1 MNTPQI
7 CLLFKKS
14 LVVLAL
20 SSALSSFSSFAA
32 EDKANESIED
42 IEIITVKG
50 RAAQFYFVGE
60 STMATKT
67 PTDYMD
73 LPQSI
78 QVLSQELITDQAARQ
93 TTDLYRSISGV
104 TQFSYSGVTARGFRQ
119 DQAIYDGVQGD
130 PFSEFGIPQ
139 LFNIERVEV
148 LKGPTGMLYGAGQPG
163 GLLNYVT
170 KKPKFYNET
179 KVALITG
186 NDSLLCGFFDS
197 TGSINKNETL
207 AYRVAAY
214 HQNKDS
220 SRNNADEENTIL
232 SASLTWLVNDATD
245 LTFQYDHISQKL
257 GGSRLRGVPV
267 DDNGNFL
274 TDISY
279 NANEKADFQHLE
291 ADVFQVI
298 ANTEISNNLTN
309 TTVFRTFSNK
319 RTQEYHENLGL
330 VGDLDP
336 ATKAA
341 TVPLLGFLGFPAE
354 DSAMLRQFR
363 DQKRNND
370 EWSLT
375 TDFVY
380 EASFY
385 DMEHTLLF
393 GLNYSDV
400 DKKEDLKYSDL
411 LRTNSSIDFAN
422 PNPNRHVATL
432 DILNPLYVADTSA
445 YTRIEAN
452 YGKNNVSNNRLG
464 IYVQDQVRI
473 NEQWIVI
480 AGLRFDKYE
489 DKNNETN
496 VKIKDDNV
504 SPRIGAIYQ
513 PNENTSIFINRSEG
527 FSPQVDTTV
536 PASENIFSPEI
547 SIQHEIGIKNEWLD
561 GNLHTTFTAYH
572 IVKED
577 LTVSNPNFVQGTDTP
592 EQLQIGEVTSKGI
605 EVDIVGD
612 ITENWTG
619 TINYAYNDATITGE
633 SPESIRNAVGD
644 EFVNAPDHTL
654 GIWTRYALPSLSSSV
669 AFGTDYV
676 SERIS
681 LSGQKVKSYT
691 TWDASWQTEVN
702 NFTVQVNLKN
712 IFDKEYATSGFNK
725 RNGHFPGERRSI
737 FLQVSYSL

>member
-1 MNTPQI
+1 MKI
-7 CLLFKKS
+7 KLERSLFRKS
-14 LVVLAL
+14 LLVIAI
-20 SSALSSFSSFAA
+20 SSSFCHYASA
-32 EDKANESIED
+32 EEKTLEKD
-42 IEIITVKG
+42 IEVITVKG
-50 RAAQFYFVGE
+50 RAAQFYFIDE

-67 PTDYMD
+67 LTNYMD
-73 LPQSI
+73 LPQSV
-78 QVLSQELITDQAARQ
+78 QVLSQKLISDQAARQ

-104 TQFSYSGVTARGFRQ
+104 TQFSYSDVTARGFRQ

-163 GLLNYVT
+163 GLLNYIT
-170 KKPKFYNET
+170 KKPKFDNTT
-179 KVALITG
+179 KVALFSG
-186 NDSLLCGFFDS
+186 NESLFGGFFDS
-197 TGSINKNETL
+197 TGSINKSKTL

-220 SRNNADEENTIL
+220 FRNHADEENTIL
-232 SASLTWLVNDATD
+232 STSLTWLLNDNID
-245 LTFQYDHISQKL
+245 LTFQYDHIEQEL

-279 NANEKADFQHLE
+279 NANEKTDFQHLE

-298 ANTEISNNLTN
+298 ANVEISTNLTN
-309 TTVFRTFSNK
+309 TTVFRAFSNE

-330 VGDLDP
+330 VGDLDEG
-336 ATKAA
+336 TKSA
-341 TVPLLGFLGFPAE
+341 VLPLLNFLGFPAE

-370 EWSLT
+370 EWSVT

-380 EASFY
+380 EAKFIG
-385 DMEHTLLF
+385 MEHTLL
-393 GLNYSDV
+393 GGMNYSEI

-411 LRTNSSIDFAN
+411 IDTSGLIDFSNPNSSL
-422 PNPNRHVATL
+422 HVATI
-432 DILNPLYVADTSA
+432 DILNPLYVSDTSA
-445 YTRIEAN
+445 YTRLTADF
-452 YGKNNVSNNRLG
+452 GSNNTKKNQLG
-464 IYVQDQVRI
+464 LYLQDQVRI

-489 DKNNETN
+489 DENIETN
-496 VKIKDDNV
+496 VKINDEKV

-513 PNENTSIFINRSEG
+513 PNNNTSIFANRSKG
-527 FSPQVDTTV
+527 FSPQVDLTV
-536 PASENIFSPEI
+536 SAAENVFSPET
-547 SIQHEIGIKNEWLD
+547 SIQHEIGIKNQWLE

-577 LTVSNPNFVQGTDTP
+577 LTVSNPDFIEGTNTA

-633 SPESIRNAVGD
+633 SPESISNAVGD

-654 GIWTRYALPSLSSSV
+654 GIWTRYALPSLSSSF
-669 AFGTDYV
+669 ALGTDYV
-676 SERIS
+676 AERIS
-681 LSGQKVKSYT
+681 LSGQKVKAYS

-712 IFDKEYATSGFNK
+712 IFDKEYAVSGFNK
-725 RNGHFPGERRSI
+725 RNGHFPGEPRSVV
-737 FLQVSYSL
+737 LQVSYSL